1 MFLMNQIVVTNL
13 SVIKSGTTRLPP
25 LSFCLNQAEFV
36 GLIGANGVGKTTL
49 VRTLI
54 GLNSATAGDI
64 KIADR
69 DLDSLSHH
77 ERASWFSYI
86 PQTRLPAGTGM
97 TVEQVVATGRVRFF
111 SHRTRPSSKRDDG
124 IERALV
130 LAQVAHLRA
139 RLFDELSG
147 GEQQRVLVASAV
159 AQEARFLILDE
170 PTTFLD
176 LSAAHEV
183 MELLAYLCIE
193 ERFGVLVVCHDVSLL
208 LSYASRMIALTN
220 QGIAFDGRRDE
231 LLQST
236 ILTTMYARPLRVI
249 LDPLGRF
256 PCLVPCHLS

>member
-1 MFLMNQIVVTNL
+1 MNQIVVTNL
-13 SVIKSGTTRLPP
+13 SVTNSGITRLPP

-36 GLIGANGVGKTTL
+36 GLIGPNGIGKTTL
-49 VRTLI
+49 LRTLI
-54 GLNSATAGDI
+54 GLNPATTGNIA
-64 KIADR
+64 IADR
-69 DLDSLSHH
+69 DLDSLTHH

-111 SHRTRPSSKRDDG
+111 FRHTGHLSKCRDG
-124 IERALV
+124 IERALG

-183 MELLAYLCIE
+183 MELLAYLCLE
-193 ERFGVLVVCHDVSLL
+193 EQFGVLVVCHDVSLL
-208 LSYASRMIALTN
+208 ISYASRMIALTN

-231 LLQST
+231 LLQSSV
-236 ILTTMYARPLRVI
+236 LTTMYARPLRVI
-249 LDPLGRF
+249 IDPLGRF
-256 PCLVPCHLS
+256 PCLVPCHSP